1 MRLITC
7 TILCSIVAL
16 ARSAIAAEPASFS
29 SHTGTV
35 PAWSIDRVEPPAPAR
50 GSAQLHDGFY
60 LRASAGSGLINVE
73 YNPEPGYDDQTENAA
88 GLSLDLLAGASPLRG
103 AAFGG
108 ALLLDLAP
116 SMPLAGSAPE
126 ANGALGIGLIGPFAD
141 VFPDPR
147 LGWHFG
153 GVLGFAALELET
165 VDSHHHRM
173 YGFGGALWAG
183 NEFWIG
189 DEWSMGGALRFA
201 HTQTRGDAGS
211 VDFNAF
217 TFSASLMLT
226 LAYH

>member
-1 MRLITC
+1 MRFITC

-16 ARSAIAAEPASFS
+16 ARSAIATEPASFA
-29 SHTGTV
+29 SHTGKV
-35 PAWSIDRVEPPAPAR
+35 PAWSIDRVEPPAQ
-50 GSAQLHDGFY
+50 GSARRHEGVY

-108 ALLLDLAP
+108 ALLLDMAP
-116 SMPLAGSAPE
+116 SMPLAGSTPE

-141 VFPDPR
+141 VFPDPD

-183 NEFWIG
+183 DEFWIG
-189 DEWSMGGALRFA
+189 DEWSMGAALRFA
-201 HTQTRGDAGS
+201 HTQTRGDADD

-226 LAYH
+226 LAYQ